1 MREGEFR
8 IPGGCAIAAV
18 IHKDKQRENGV
29 LIKKAMA
36 TMHDRSN
43 GLGGGFVGYG
53 IYPQHQDEYALHL
66 FYDDLA
72 TKIKTEALIEEIFQV
87 SEAEEIP
94 RDSSIKLSH
103 VPLIWRYFVQAK
115 TGKDEKEQIV
125 SFLFL
130 VNTKIKGAYV
140 FSCGKNMGIFKG
152 IGYPEELAD
161 FYRLQDMEAYTW
173 IAHGRYP
180 TNSPGWCAGAHPFGM
195 LDMALVHNGEI
206 SSYDAN
212 RRYIEMFGY
221 PCSLLTDTEVITYL
235 FDFLMRRSPLT
246 FEECAHVLAA
256 PFWDE
261 IKWMEPEEKR
271 YYTMLRRNL
280 GSMLITG
287 PFSIILGFDDGV
299 GAMNDRL
306 KLRSLMIG
314 EKDNTV
320 WMASEESAIR
330 SMEPDLDTLFSL
342 DGGVGYVVRY
352 QPRRKDDEK
361 TTKI

>member
-130 VNTKIKGAYV
+130 VNTKIKEPMFFHVVRIWG
-140 FSCGKNMGIFKG
+140 FLKG
-152 IGYPEELAD
+152 
-161 FYRLQDMEAYTW
+161 
-173 IAHGRYP
+173 
-180 TNSPGWCAGAHPFGM
+180 
-195 LDMALVHNGEI
+195 LVI
-206 SSYDAN
+206 
-212 RRYIEMFGY
+212 
-221 PCSLLTDTEVITYL
+221 
-235 FDFLMRRSPLT
+235 
-246 FEECAHVLAA
+246 
-256 PFWDE
+256 
-261 IKWMEPEEKR
+261 
-271 YYTMLRRNL
+271 RRN
-280 GSMLITG
+280 
-287 PFSIILGFDDGV
+287 
-299 GAMNDRL
+299 
-306 KLRSLMIG
+306 
-314 EKDNTV
+314 
-320 WMASEESAIR
+320 
-330 SMEPDLDTLFSL
+330 
-342 DGGVGYVVRY
+342 
-352 QPRRKDDEK
+352 
-361 TTKI
+361 

>member
-1 MREGEFR
+1 MREGEMR
-8 IPGGCAIAAV
+8 ISGGCAIAAV
-18 IHKDKQRENGV
+18 IHKDKKRENGTR
-29 LIKKAMA
+29 IKAAMA
-36 TMHDRSN
+36 MMHDRSN

-53 IYPQHQDEYALHL
+53 IYPEHQDDYALHL
-66 FYDDLA
+66 FYDDEQA
-72 TKIKTEALIEEIFQV
+72 KKHTEKWMVRYFQILKEEEIMT
-87 SEAEEIP
+87 
-94 RDSSIKLSH
+94 DSSIQL
-103 VPLIWRYFVQAK
+103 PAAPIIWRYFVK
-115 TGKDEKEQIV
+115 VNDSVDEAETIV
-125 SFLFL
+125 SFLFQI
-130 VNTKIKGAYV
+130 NTKQQGAYV

-161 FYRLQDMEAYTW
+161 FYCLQNLEAYTW

-180 TNSPGWCAGAHPFGM
+180 TNSPGWWAGAHPFGM

-221 PCSLLTDTEVITYL
+221 SCSLLTDTEVITYL
-235 FDFLMRRSPLT
+235 LDFLMRKAHLT

-261 IKWMEPEEKR
+261 INDMEPEEKR

-287 PFSIILGFDDGV
+287 PFSIILGFADGV

-306 KLRSLMIG
+306 KLRSLMIA
-314 EKDNTV
+314 EKGNTV
-320 WMASEESAIR
+320 MMASEESAIR
-330 SMEPDLDTLFSL
+330 RMEPDPEHLFSL
-342 DGGVGYVVRY
+342 DGGIGYVVHY
-352 QPRRKDDEK
+352 QEEAK
-361 TTKI
+361 